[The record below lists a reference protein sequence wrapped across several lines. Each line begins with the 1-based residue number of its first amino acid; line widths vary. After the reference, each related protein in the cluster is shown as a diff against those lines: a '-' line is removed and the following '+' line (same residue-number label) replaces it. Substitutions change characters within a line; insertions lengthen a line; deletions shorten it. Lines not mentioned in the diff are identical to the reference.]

1 MIHRSNFPVP
11 PDLVAAGAPYET
23 CAGRIGGH
31 EYELF
36 RNAPAT
42 LNQRLAEA
50 IAARRATPDAPM
62 TEQDGAVT
70 TFARFEERAARLCA
84 HLRDAIG
91 IAAGSHVAL
100 VMANRVEWMIAF
112 CAVLAAG
119 GVPVLV
125 NSRGAGPEMRRAISM
140 TDCVAVIADRERCEV
155 LRQGE
160 DLGVPVVL
168 LGDGETPPAKAVSDL
183 VFAPRAPEDSALIMF
198 SSGTTGHP
206 KAIVHGQGGMGH
218 AVTLGLMLD
227 AAYEALYAREFGK
240 DPFAGLGERV
250 PTTVLSSPLFHVAGL
265 LVYLRALVKGSTTI
279 MVGKWNADTVYDILE
294 RNTVIRLGLVPTMI
308 FDMLASPR
316 MASGAL
322 SQLRFL
328 ANGTAALAPKT
339 AAAIRAA
346 LPQCLLTNT
355 YGQTETMER
364 VVGFG
369 GREYEAHLDAVGRVV
384 PTTML
389 RVLRDDG
396 SDADPGEVG
405 EIAAY
410 GANTMTGYH
419 GDTAASA
426 QTIRQGW
433 VLSGDLGRFDEY
445 GLLHIVDRKKNMV
458 IAGGE
463 NIYCAEVERVMA
475 EHPAVAEALAFGEP
489 DARLGERLVAVAVLK
504 PGQTLDEEELKA
516 HCRARLAIYK
526 VPRAIG
532 FTHAP
537 LPRNATGKVAKGE
550 FLQSYERPWAREE
563 ERQP

>member
-1 MIHRSNFPVP
+1 
-11 PDLVAAGAPYET
+11 
-23 CAGRIGGH
+23 
-31 EYELF
+31 
-36 RNAPAT
+36 
-42 LNQRLAEA
+42 
-50 IAARRATPDAPM
+50 
-62 TEQDGAVT
+62 
-70 TFARFEERAARLCA
+70 
-84 HLRDAIG
+84 
-91 IAAGSHVAL
+91 
-100 VMANRVEWMIAF
+100 
-112 CAVLAAG
+112 
-119 GVPVLV
+119 
-125 NSRGAGPEMRRAISM
+125 
-140 TDCVAVIADRERCEV
+140 
-155 LRQGE
+155 
-160 DLGVPVVL
+160 
-168 LGDGETPPAKAVSDL
+168 
-183 VFAPRAPEDSALIMF
+183 MF

-218 AVTLGLMLD
+218 AVTLGLLLD
-227 AAYEALYAREFGK
+227 EAYEALYAREFGV
-240 DPFAGLGERV
+240 DPFAGIGAQV
-250 PTTVLSSPLFHVAGL
+250 PATVLSSPLFHVAGL
-265 LVYLRALVKGSTTI
+265 LPYLRAIAKGSATI

-294 RNTVIRLGLVPTMI
+294 QNTVIRMVLVPTMI

-328 ANGTAALAPKT
+328 ANGTAALAPRI
-339 AAAIRAA
+339 ASGIREA

-364 VVGFG
+364 VAGFG

-384 PTTML
+384 PTTRL
-389 RVLRDDG
+389 RVLREDG
-396 SDADPGEVG
+396 SYAEPGELG

-419 GDTAASA
+419 GDPEAST
-426 QTIRQGW
+426 QSIRDGW
-433 VLSGDLGRFDEY
+433 ILSGDLGHFDER

-489 DARLGERLVAVAVLK
+489 DPRLGERLVAVAVLK
-504 PGQTLDEEELKA
+504 PGKTVDEDELKA
-516 HCRARLAIYK
+516 HCRANLAIYK

-550 FLQSYERPWAREE
+550 FLQAYERPWAEQGE
-563 ERQP
+563 TQT